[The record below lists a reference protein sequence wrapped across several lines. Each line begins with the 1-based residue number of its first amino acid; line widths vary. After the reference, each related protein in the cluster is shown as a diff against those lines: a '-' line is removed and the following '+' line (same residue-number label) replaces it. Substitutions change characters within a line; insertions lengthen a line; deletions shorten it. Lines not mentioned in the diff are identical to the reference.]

1 MAYSR
6 KPSFN
11 GLEKVKNMDFG
22 ELEQMASKIGL
33 VNSFIDTDSEEFI
46 PSGNIPKR
54 IQEYCKRT
62 GQYIPQNEA
71 EIVRCIDQSLAIKYR
86 FALEQI
92 EMATGKKYDTL
103 NIIGGGIQSK
113 LLCQLTANICGR
125 KVIAGPVEATV
136 MGNIVL
142 QLMALGEIK
151 DIKEARRIIANS
163 ENVTVYVPQED
174 ENWDEI
180 YKNIKG
186 RLLC

>member
-1 MAYSR
+1 MVLVSLNR
-6 KPSFN
+6 W
-11 GLEKVKNMDFG
+11 L
-22 ELEQMASKIGL
+22 SKIGL

-151 DIKEARRIIANS
+151 ILKKHEELLLILKMLLFMYPKKMKIGTKYIKILRG
-163 ENVTVYVPQED
+163 VCYVKE
-174 ENWDEI
+174 
-180 YKNIKG
+180 YS
-186 RLLC
+186 